1 MIAYIVA
8 GALLAPDVLANVPSC
23 RYSSHMFGICSK
35 TAIACGCQSSGG
47 HKQMCRTRSPGAI
60 SSDCTVTWAG
70 TIFIANILV
79 EPAHTH
85 ILLDGDIAVGRLPRP
100 LEIELFVDGQLLR
113 RQRIGRKKR
122 FSLRLPLN
130 AIAPGDHELKIVSNV
145 YSVPNKFLANGDF
158 RPLSFRVTTTYID
171 NRQVKNEDNERNISW
186 RQRAWQV

>member
-1 MIAYIVA
+1 VPHTLSWRDFV
-8 GALLAPDVLANVPSC
+8 GLHGDVGRDDFHSEHP
-23 RYSSHMFGICSK
+23 G
-35 TAIACGCQSSGG
+35 
-47 HKQMCRTRSPGAI
+47 RT
-60 SSDCTVTWAG
+60 CT
-70 TIFIANILV
+70 
-79 EPAHTH
+79 HTH